1 MISGSGI
8 GAGAVIRPFYN
19 RSGGAPPPPA
29 DLVTLLDT
37 VVDSGSVANLTSG
50 SLTIAAT
57 ETVFLALTF
66 DANTDVDA
74 LTVTFDG
81 VGMLTSQPGQPYDGF
96 NNAVFIF
103 GLCMNGVART
113 GTAVADFS
121 TSSGQPT
128 VANMVVFKA
137 TNVVQGAGMP
147 DDQQKRASGSSGT
160 QDSGFTAATTNAHD
174 LVVGAIGCANAVIT
188 DTQGTWADGMVVV
201 ARALQTGL
209 DLKVAA
215 KYVSVTGTQRA
226 RVTGATSR
234 AYGAE
239 CNCYKC
245 T

>member
-8 GAGAVIRPFYN
+8 GAGPVVRPFYN
-19 RSGGAPPPPA
+19 RSGGAAPVA

-37 VVDSGSVANLTSG
+37 KSGSGSVANLTSG
-50 SLTIAAT
+50 SFTLAAA
-57 ETVFLALTF
+57 ETAFLALTY
-66 DANTDVDA
+66 DNQVNVDA
-74 LTVTFDG
+74 LGVTFAG
-81 VGMLTSQPGQPYDGF
+81 VGMLTSQAGQVY
-96 NNAVFIF
+96 NATGNVVFIF
-103 GLCMNGVART
+103 GLCMNGVSRT

-128 VANMVVFKA
+128 VANMVLFKA

-147 DDQQKRASGSSGT
+147 DDRQKRAGGTSSI
-160 QDSGFTAATTNAHD
+160 QDSGFTLATTNAHD
-174 LVVGAIGCANAVIT
+174 LVVGAIGCGNAAVG
-188 DTQGTWADGMVVV
+188 DTQGTWADSMVVV
-201 ARALQTGL
+201 ARVLQTGL

-226 RVTGATSR
+226 RVAGATSR
-234 AYGAE
+234 PYGAE